1 MKKAL
6 IVDDTEPNRLLL
18 GAIIARLGIAV
29 EHADDGDVA
38 LEKFRNAPADIVFID
53 QIMPN
58 LRGSEAIKVIRG
70 LKPETTTILM
80 SSLSSATE
88 ISSLM
93 SDCGADEFLPKPIT
107 SDAVRGLL
115 RKYGILE
122 GPDPT

>member
-18 GAIIARLGIAV
+18 GAIITRFGVAV
-29 EHADDGDVA
+29 EQADDGDVA
-38 LEKFRNAPADIVFID
+38 VEKFRNAPADIVIID
-53 QIMPN
+53 QIMPT
-58 LRGSEAIKVIRG
+58 LRGSDAIKQIRQLRPG
-70 LKPETTTILM
+70 TTTILM

-107 SDAVRGLL
+107 SDAVRKLL
-115 RKYGILE
+115 QKYGIIE
-122 GPDPT
+122 GPAPA